1 MTDLLF
7 WDADLLSGAPAG
19 VVTADCVTSWE
30 PEKTAEVTSH
40 PIETGSEVSDHV
52 IHRPDE
58 LSVEFA
64 QSELAF
70 RDDELEW
77 QKIENEVRQSEF
89 RPEGLLF
96 LTMGAGML
104 IDAAAGA
111 LGLSSNSQVEIWA
124 LTAKEDRD
132 RVLEVYD
139 AIAGAIDS
147 ARLVKF
153 SLKGQVLDGYV
164 LTSLRLRRQ
173 GGRESGLARISV
185 RARHVQTVE
194 TSASSLLGGFPVPS
208 ALRALPLLP
217 FGKKGTSAIVA
228 DVEEHA
234 STALGIGSLGE
245 FL

>member
-1 MTDLLF
+1 
-7 WDADLLSGAPAG
+7 
-19 VVTADCVTSWE
+19 
-30 PEKTAEVTSH
+30 
-40 PIETGSEVSDHV
+40 
-52 IHRPDE
+52 
-58 LSVEFA
+58 
-64 QSELAF
+64 
-70 RDDELEW
+70 
-77 QKIENEVRQSEF
+77 
-89 RPEGLLF
+89 
-96 LTMGAGML
+96 MGAGML

-234 STALGIGSLGE
+234 STTLGIGSLGE